1 MIVSFPSIKKLNLET
16 SWVFP
21 AFFFFF
27 FFFVYV
33 CCAFELYVIYI
44 KVRPVGQKG
53 RRMKTGNIL

>member
-21 AFFFFF
+21 AFLFFC
-27 FFFVYV
+27 FVYV
-33 CCAFELYVIYI
+33 CFAFELYVIYI